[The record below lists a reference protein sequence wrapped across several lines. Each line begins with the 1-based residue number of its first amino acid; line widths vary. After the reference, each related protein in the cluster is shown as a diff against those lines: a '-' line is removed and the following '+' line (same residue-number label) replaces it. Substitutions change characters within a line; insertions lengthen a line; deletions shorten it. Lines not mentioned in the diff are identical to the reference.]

1 MTDGDEQNLAAA
13 RRASGGA
20 GMVVSAARP
29 RTWARLIIASLRR
42 SPGAMVGAGI
52 LLVVIG
58 AAVFAPAIA
67 PHDPVAMR
75 ADSRLTPP
83 GVQAVFGTD
92 VLGRDILSRIIYGGR
107 ISLRLGLIS
116 VGIASVA
123 GTALGLTSGYYGGL
137 VDLAIMRGVDVLL
150 AFPSILLALIIVYVL
165 GPGTFNLMVA
175 VGVSAMPGY
184 ARVIRGS
191 TLSTRELTF
200 VEAARAIGASHRA
213 ILLRHIMP
221 NVLSPIMVLATLG
234 MASAILSAAGLSFL
248 GFGASPPTPE
258 WGVMINEGRPYL
270 VQAWW
275 MSTFPGLA
283 MMVTVLGFNLFG
295 DGLRDALDPRLQS
308 AQ

>member
-1 MTDGDEQNLAAA
+1 MTDGDGGSRAAA
-13 RRASGGA
+13 RRTFGGA
-20 GMVVSAARP
+20 GMEARAPRP
-29 RTWARLIIASLRR
+29 RTWGRLIVASLRR

-58 AAVFAPAIA
+58 AAVFAPALA

-75 ADSRLTPP
+75 ADSRLMPP
-83 GVQAVFGTD
+83 GIQAVFGTD

-137 VDLAIMRGVDVLL
+137 VDLVIMRGVDVLL